1 MLGIVLALGSSVA
14 YGVSDF
20 LGGLQS
26 RRISALS
33 VLLVSQPVGLV
44 LSLAVALLVGGD
56 ALSVRDVA
64 IAVAGGVSAVL
75 GLGAFYRAMAL
86 GSISV
91 VATIGALGIAVPVV
105 AGIIGGD
112 EPGPLQAVGALAAFG
127 GAILVAR
134 EPDPEWRKATGAAVG
149 LAALAGVG
157 FGLFFWCLDLSSP
170 PNPVWTIVSARAGGV
185 AVLAVAALALRPE
198 FPPPRPMLPVLLLI
212 GLCDVTA
219 NSLFALATNHGLL
232 SLVAV
237 GGSLYSAV
245 TVLLARFV
253 LGERLAGPQ
262 QAGLVVA
269 LSGVALLAA
278 GSV

>member
-1 MLGIVLALGSSVA
+1 M
-14 YGVSDF
+14 
-20 LGGLQS
+20 
-26 RRISALS
+26 
-33 VLLVSQPVGLV
+33 
-44 LSLAVALLVGGD
+44 
-56 ALSVRDVA
+56 
-64 IAVAGGVSAVL
+64 SAVL

-91 VATIGALGIAVPVV
+91 VATIGALGIAVPVI
-105 AGIIGGD
+105 AGIVGGD
-112 EPGPLQAVGALAAFG
+112 DPGPLQAAGALAAFG
-127 GAILVAR
+127 GAVLVAR
-134 EPDPEWRKATGAAVG
+134 EPDAEWRKATGAAVG

-157 FGLFFWCLDLSSP
+157 FGIFFWCLSLSSP
-170 PNPVWTIVSARAGGV
+170 PNPVWTIVCARLGGV
-185 AVLAVAALALRPE
+185 AVLIAAGIVIRPE
-198 FPPPRPMLPVLLLI
+198 FPPPRSMLPVLFVI

-237 GGSLYSAV
+237 AGSLYSAV

-253 LGERLAGPQ
+253 LGERLARPQ

-278 GSV
+278 GSAG